1 MAPADRE
8 DLETAILRKLI
19 NFRVQGLKICRTR
32 VNALEGLT
40 EHIYVVNKVDRLR
53 SAKC

>member
-19 NFRVQGLKICRTR
+19 NFRVEGLKICRTR
-32 VNALEGLT
+32 VNAFECLT
-40 EHIYVVNKVDRLR
+40 EHIYVVNKVNRLR